1 MKEDENEENQQIKEI
16 QAETEKN
23 ENDIKGNPNETTLI
37 KSDNISNF
45 KENNNKKS
53 STPLIFYSII

>member
-1 MKEDENEENQQIKEI
+1 MKEDENEESQQIKEI

-45 KENNNKKS
+45 KV
-53 STPLIFYSII
+53 